1 MCVLSAKCS
10 VKIRGKRCQGNP
22 SLYIYHARKVIQ
34 SLHPS
39 LKPLLTFGIDSVEDS
54 TYLQC
59 LESVLS
65 PLEHTSVTLDSWIL
79 RFEKYL
85 SLLLRQDNS

>member
-10 VKIRGKRCQGNP
+10 AKIHGKHCQGNP
-22 SLYIYHARKVIQ
+22 SLYIYHAPKVIQ
-34 SLHPS
+34 NLHPS
-39 LKPLLTFGIDSVEDS
+39 LKPFLDFGIDSVEDP

-65 PLEHTSVTLDSWIL
+65 PLEHTSVTLDP
-79 RFEKYL
+79 
-85 SLLLRQDNS
+85 